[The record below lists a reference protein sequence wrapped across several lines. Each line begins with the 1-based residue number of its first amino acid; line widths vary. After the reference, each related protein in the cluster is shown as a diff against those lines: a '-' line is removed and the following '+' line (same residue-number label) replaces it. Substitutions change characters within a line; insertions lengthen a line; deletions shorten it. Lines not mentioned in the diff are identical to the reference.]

1 MATAT
6 LPTGTG
12 VSTPSSSPASLS
24 LEPTGDILY
33 EVVNGQIVELPA
45 MGSYESGIAN
55 LLAELLNEEARKD
68 RRGRAFVELL
78 FLIDVDQNLK
88 RRPDLA
94 FVSAARWPYR
104 KHVPEGEAWAMV
116 PDLAV
121 EVFSKSNT
129 GEEILKKV
137 GEYFRTGTR
146 LVWVVYPRV
155 RQVYVYTSPTE
166 VRILPESADLDG
178 GEVVPGFR
186 LSLNRLFEDEPNA
199 DSTPL
204 LATESDVH

>member
-6 LPTGTG
+6 LSTNTL
-12 VSTPSSSPASLS
+12 VSSPSSSQLDPALV
-24 LEPTGDILY
+24 PPGDILY
-33 EVVNGQIVELPA
+33 EVVNGRIVETPP
-45 MGSYESGIAN
+45 MGSHESGIAN

-68 RRGRAFVELL
+68 RLGRAFVELL

-94 FVSAARWPYR
+94 FVLAARWPFR
-104 KHVPEGEAWAMV
+104 KQVPEGEAWEMV

-121 EVFSKSNT
+121 EVVSKSN
-129 GEEILKKV
+129 GAEEIVEKV
-137 GEYFRTGTR
+137 GEYFQTGTR
-146 LVWVVYPRV
+146 LVWIVYPRV

-178 GEVVPGFR
+178 GKVVPGFR
-186 LSLNRLFEDEPNA
+186 ISLKRLFEDEPDA
-199 DSTPL
+199 ESTPP
-204 LATESDVH
+204 LAIDSDVN